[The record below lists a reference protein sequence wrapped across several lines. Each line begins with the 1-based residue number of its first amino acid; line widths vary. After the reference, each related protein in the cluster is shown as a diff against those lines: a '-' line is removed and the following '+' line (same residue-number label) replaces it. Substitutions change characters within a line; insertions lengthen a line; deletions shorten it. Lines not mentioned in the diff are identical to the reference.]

1 MDNTGIPYPM
11 KTDDQIIA
19 EAHRERL
26 NQGLLSLAAWCQ
38 ACAAGDHDTE
48 TTMTML
54 ERKAADVRVKV
65 MKAGWRAINEKSLI
79 P

>member
-1 MDNTGIPYPM
+1 M

-19 EAHRERL
+19 GAHRERL

-38 ACAAGDHDTE
+38 ARAAGDHDTG

-65 MKAGWRAINEKSLI
+65 MKAGWRAINEKSLTT
-79 P
+79 

>member
-1 MDNTGIPYPM
+1 M
-11 KTDDQIIA
+11 KTDDQIIN

-26 NQGLLSLAAWCQ
+26 NQGLLNLAAWCQ
-38 ACAAGDHDTE
+38 ARAAGDHDAE

-54 ERKAADVRVKV
+54 ERKAAGIRAKV
-65 MKAGWRAINEKSLI
+65 IQAGWRALYEKSLT

>member
-1 MDNTGIPYPM
+1 M

-38 ACAAGDHDTE
+38 ARAAGDHDTE

-65 MKAGWRAINEKSLI
+65 MKAGWSAINENYET

>member
-1 MDNTGIPYPM
+1 M

-38 ACAAGDHDTE
+38 ARAAGDHDTE

-54 ERKAADVRVKV
+54 ERKATDVRVKV
-65 MKAGWRAINEKSLI
+65 MKAGWRALDEKSLT

>member
-1 MDNTGIPYPM
+1 M
-11 KTDDQIIA
+11 KTDDQVIN
-19 EAHRERL
+19 ETHRERL

-38 ACAAGDHDTE
+38 ARAAGDHDTE

-54 ERKAADVRVKV
+54 ERKAEDVRVKV
-65 MKAGWRAINEKSLI
+65 MKAGWRAINEKYQT